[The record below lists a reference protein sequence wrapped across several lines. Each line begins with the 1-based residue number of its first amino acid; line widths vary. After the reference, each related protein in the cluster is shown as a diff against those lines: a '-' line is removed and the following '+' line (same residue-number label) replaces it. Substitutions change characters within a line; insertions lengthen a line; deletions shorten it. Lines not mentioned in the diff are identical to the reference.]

1 MFNPWS
7 ALEVRSN
14 ILCFGHAQMA
24 VQTSLISKKTPCP
37 HFHENYKS
45 EPTVLKSTI
54 TKSYHNS
61 PHIVMGYTFDFCE
74 ILKNQEMIS
83 VNFNTKFEI

>member
-1 MFNPWS
+1 MRKKQCCQNS
-7 ALEVRSN
+7 KN
-14 ILCFGHAQMA
+14 IRISLY
-24 VQTSLISKKTPCP
+24 VSIKKTSLISKKTQCP